1 MSVYDRPYG
10 IQFDSSVHGLF
21 KYGKDLSLF
30 IKYSFIDSWN
40 FPIKYSQSDTMLNI
54 LALDLY
60 GDYYSYGIEKF
71 KNNLIELNRK
81 GLILSH
87 IFFFLYLS
95 SSIYVFIHFKDTL
108 KKFPLLIFFN
118 SLVLAGIIFLILF
131 TILEYYGDNNTT
143 VKLEYINFLVIG
155 SCYSIT
161 YFITKI
167 NLKILKNNYTFLD
180 DISDFLQFA
189 VNTFKF

>member
-1 MSVYDRPYG
+1 MNENKLKKRQNYILNLSFLIGSTKMNGFYYLLCLFFFLLLFNKKICLNFKISVAVFISVFCYYLLHSQISLMSVYDRPYG

-87 IFFFLYLS
+87 IFFPL
-95 SSIYVFIHFKDTL
+95 FIINLCFYHFKDTL

-118 SLVLAGIIFLILF
+118 S
-131 TILEYYGDNNTT
+131 
-143 VKLEYINFLVIG
+143 
-155 SCYSIT
+155 
-161 YFITKI
+161 
-167 NLKILKNNYTFLD
+167 
-180 DISDFLQFA
+180 
-189 VNTFKF
+189 